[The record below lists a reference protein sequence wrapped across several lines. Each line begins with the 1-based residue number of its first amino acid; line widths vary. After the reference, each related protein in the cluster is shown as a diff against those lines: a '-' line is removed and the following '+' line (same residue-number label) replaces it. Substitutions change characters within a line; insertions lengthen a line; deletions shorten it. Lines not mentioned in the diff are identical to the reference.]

1 MEKNDDKS
9 TLFSEKRIFTYNG
22 KTMDFSVPR
31 VMGIVNLTPDSFY
44 EAWKRGSGEAG
55 KQGSGE
61 AGKQGGG
68 EAGKQGGVEAVR
80 IKVERMLE
88 EGAYVVDIGA
98 VSTRPGAVEVSAE
111 EELGRLLGPLKEIRK
126 RFPELIIS
134 IDTYR
139 SEVAEIA
146 AGEGA
151 DMINDISGG
160 TFDPLMIPLVARLG
174 IPYII
179 MHIQGTPRDM
189 QADPQYKDVV
199 AEVFGFLEQ
208 QAQKLSEAG
217 HRGIIL
223 DPGFGFGKTVEHNYR
238 LLQRLGQL
246 AAKGFPV
253 LAGVSRKSMI
263 NRVLGTRPETALNG
277 TTVLNTIALLNGATI
292 LRVHDVKEAVEAV
305 KLARMVIGSN
315 GS

>member
-22 KTMDFSVPR
+22 KPMDFSVPR

-44 EAWKRGSGEAG
+44 DQEGGRQGDRGNLGIG
-55 KQGSGE
+55 GFGDLGIWGS
-61 AGKQGGG
+61 
-68 EAGKQGGVEAVR
+68 VLV
-80 IKVERMLE
+80 KVEKMVR
-88 EGAYVVDIGA
+88 EGAYVIDIGA
-98 VSTRPGAVEVSAE
+98 VSTRPGAEEVSVEV
-111 EELGRLLGPLKEIRK
+111 ELGRLLWPLKEIRK
-126 RFPELIIS
+126 QFPELILS

-160 TFDPLMIPLVARLG
+160 IFDPGMIPLVTRLG
-174 IPYII
+174 IPYVI
-179 MHIQGTPRDM
+179 MHIQGTPRSM
-189 QADPQYKDVV
+189 QSDPQYEDVT
-199 AEVFGFLEQ
+199 AEVFGFLEN
-208 QAQKLSEAG
+208 QAQRLSDAG
-217 HRGIIL
+217 HRKIIL

-238 LLQRLGQL
+238 LLDRLDRLVATGY
-246 AAKGFPV
+246 PV

-277 TTVLNTIALLNGATI
+277 TTVLNTIALLRGASI

-305 KLARMVIGSN
+305 KLSGMIHDGN
-315 GS
+315 HW